1 MTTTE
6 HRPSDGPTTL
16 DPRIRARRIEVRRQ
30 QGRRRLRV
38 FSALLLV
45 VGLLGLV
52 VAASFSGLFDVD
64 EVAVAG
70 HLRTDPSAVQA
81 VSGVERGDA
90 LIALDTSDAAREVAR
105 LPWVAEAS
113 VDRSIGGTVTITIR
127 ERQAVATVPV
137 ADGEHYV
144 LVDREGRQLEQ
155 VATPGLDDVVLGGV
169 TASGVPGEPVGAEVQ
184 AVLRLLVS
192 FTPPVRDAVV
202 GVGLDGTDLVLD
214 LVQGGRVRLGGPSRL
229 EEKLVALET
238 MLARVDLRCLG
249 ELDLGVPSA
258 PALTRVPP
266 PDGDPDAPLSDLS
279 KCP

>member
-6 HRPSDGPTTL
+6 HRPSDGPPTV

-30 QGRRRLRV
+30 RGRRRLRV
-38 FSALLLV
+38 LTVVLLV
-45 VGLLGLV
+45 AGVLGLV
-52 VAASFSGLFDVD
+52 VAASFSGVFDVD
-64 EVAVAG
+64 EVVVEG
-70 HLRTDPSAVQA
+70 HVRTDPSAVRA
-81 VSGVERGDA
+81 VSGVRQGDA
-90 LIALDTSDAAREVAR
+90 LIVLDSSGVARQVAR

-137 ADGEHYV
+137 TGEGYV
-144 LVDREGRQLEQ
+144 LVDSQGRQLEQ

-184 AVLRLLVS
+184 AVLRLVVS
-192 FTPPVRDAVV
+192 FTAPVREAVV
-202 GVGLDGTDLVLD
+202 GVGLDGTELVLD
-214 LVQGGRVRLGGPSRL
+214 LAQGGRVRLGGASRL